1 MHTHYHFIH
10 QHHNK
15 AGNLNILFAVST
27 LRTAAFTFLSL
38 FLPILLYQHFLY
50 QGETNALIITML
62 FYLLLQ
68 ITRLLTTPVM
78 TRLAYAAG
86 LKTCF
91 VIGLIT
97 AVGSFTA
104 IRSDLLIT
112 GFILLGIGIEFWW
125 FAYHSFFIDKSK
137 TNELGKQ
144 VGLITALGLFTGVA
158 APLVGGWLIEYAGT
172 SAFFGFG
179 VLLIGLAC
187 ALALRISDHHQVHR
201 VYWHD
206 IAHWWKSRP
215 RDGIAFIG
223 FGGEALIYG
232 TIWPIFGYIIY
243 QDIMVIAVFSSGV
256 MLISA
261 ILSIIA
267 GKKLDKGSKESM
279 EKLGS
284 WSISANW
291 IGKATIQNPLA
302 FSIFDLFHKL
312 MVGFR
317 DMPLTVIAYEHAHY
331 GNQES
336 YVVYRATMVRI
347 GMILAILGFIITTY
361 LGFSIWFTFILA
373 AFFAILPSII
383 RR

>member
-10 QHHNK
+10 QPHNK

-187 ALALRISDHHQVHR
+187 PCPTHLRSSPGPSCLLA
-201 VYWHD
+201 
-206 IAHWWKSRP
+206 
-215 RDGIAFIG
+215 
-223 FGGEALIYG
+223 
-232 TIWPIFGYIIY
+232 
-243 QDIMVIAVFSSGV
+243 
-256 MLISA
+256 
-261 ILSIIA
+261 
-267 GKKLDKGSKESM
+267 
-279 EKLGS
+279 
-284 WSISANW
+284 
-291 IGKATIQNPLA
+291 
-302 FSIFDLFHKL
+302 
-312 MVGFR
+312 
-317 DMPLTVIAYEHAHY
+317 
-331 GNQES
+331 
-336 YVVYRATMVRI
+336 
-347 GMILAILGFIITTY
+347 
-361 LGFSIWFTFILA
+361 
-373 AFFAILPSII
+373 
-383 RR
+383 